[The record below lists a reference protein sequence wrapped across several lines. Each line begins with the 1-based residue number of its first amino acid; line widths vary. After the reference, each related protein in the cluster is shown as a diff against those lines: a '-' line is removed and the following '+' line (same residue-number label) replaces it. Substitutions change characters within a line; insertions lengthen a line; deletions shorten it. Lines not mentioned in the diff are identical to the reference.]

1 MAQRTGSMK
10 AASRLE
16 TERLTLRKPE
26 AADAAG
32 IFERYASDD
41 RVGRYL
47 AWPIHRSLDDT
58 HLFLNFAEAEWAQ
71 WPAGPFLV
79 FHGDEL
85 VGSTGLAFE
94 TSTRASTGYVFA
106 VDAWGRGYATE
117 CVRAMKGLAASL
129 GVRRLYA
136 GVHPEHRP
144 SARVLEKAGFRDD
157 GIARGCCEFPNQAP
171 GVLQDVRLYAVD
183 LGDSTNQVRSDSLR
197 G

>member
-1 MAQRTGSMK
+1 MK
-10 AASRLE
+10 AAGRLE

-58 HLFLNFAEAEWAQ
+58 YLFLNFAEAEWAQ

-79 FHGDEL
+79 FHGNEL

-117 CVRAMKGLAASL
+117 CMRAMKGLAASL

-183 LGDSTNQVRSDSLR
+183 LGDSTHRARSDSLR